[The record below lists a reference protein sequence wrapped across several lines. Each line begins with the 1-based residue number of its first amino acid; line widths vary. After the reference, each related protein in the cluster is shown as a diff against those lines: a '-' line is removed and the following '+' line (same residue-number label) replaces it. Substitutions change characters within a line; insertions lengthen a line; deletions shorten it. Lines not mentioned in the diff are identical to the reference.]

1 MIKVEDVGL
10 ESAVEL
16 GLAVIPSM
24 ARAKIGWSSFIVFW
38 VLVVFNYTWEPQ
50 QTNRAGTVN
59 AVFSE
64 LVQDKFPFSAKVP
77 ERLENERFGTKL
89 KIFRNILSNVL

>member
-1 MIKVEDVGL
+1 MVYSRYPSFCSYERHYNLIKVEDVGL

-38 VLVVFNYTWEPQ
+38 VSTHKLESPLPLSGAAE
-50 QTNRAGTVN
+50 AGN
-59 AVFSE
+59 LQYF
-64 LVQDKFPFSAKVP
+64 
-77 ERLENERFGTKL
+77 RF
-89 KIFRNILSNVL
+89 